1 MKLTVGQQLW
11 WVPNHCRHS
20 DKPKFV
26 TVEKVGRK
34 WAQLSSNDR
43 IDVVTLVADGNGH
56 GYTSPGSCYLTREEY
71 ESKLAKNRAW
81 LKLHT
86 FIESRSY
93 RGAPDSVTLENIEAA
108 GKLLGFKDI

>member
-43 IDVVTLVADGNGH
+43 IDVVTLVADGKGN
-56 GYTSPGSCYLTREEY
+56 TSPGLCYLTREEY
-71 ESKLAKNRAW
+71 QAKLVKNRAW
-81 LKLHT
+81 MKLHA
-86 FIESRSY
+86 FIESHLY
-93 RGAPDSVTLENIEAA
+93 RGTPDSVTLEDIEAA
-108 GKLLGFKDI
+108 GKLLGFKTI